1 MIESTPRITG
11 LGFSVPAKIRANDDP
26 IFDWIKKNNPDGE
39 QLFKGYELRHILDD
53 QESLID
59 IMLPAA
65 KDAIKDA
72 CIDVSEIDILL
83 GTGSVSEYRN
93 PNVLSLLHKELG
105 LKESVWVIPVDCEFS
120 NFNACILLADSLLK
134 SGNFK
139 NVLICVGGN
148 WSRNVNYR
156 TPQAISAADGAGAA
170 VMSVSTNA
178 DKWRLKDKFTI
189 TDSQF
194 YGSMFSSGKEY
205 DINPSIDGNNKFWT
219 DTYFQITDEG
229 INGFKTFGVNS
240 PAQAATEILKR
251 NNLQG
256 GGITLISHQASS
268 VLMDHWND
276 VIKPA
281 QYINTIKTFA
291 NMAPANIPV
300 TMAWSAQN
308 EPVENKYLLLL
319 AIGPDMHTNAML
331 LNRDSQ

>member
-1 MIESTPRITG
+1 MIETTPRITG
-11 LGFSVPAKIRANDDP
+11 LGFSVPSKIRANDDP
-26 IFDWIKKNNPDGE
+26 IFDWIKKNNPHGE
-39 QLFKGYELRHILDD
+39 QLFKGYEFRHVLDD
-53 QESLID
+53 EESLID

-65 KDAIKDA
+65 KSAINDAGINASD
-72 CIDVSEIDILL
+72 IDILL

-120 NFNACILLADSLLK
+120 NFNASILLADSLLK
-134 SGNFK
+134 TGNYK
-139 NVLICVGGN
+139 TALICVGGN
-148 WSRNVNYR
+148 WSRNVNYH

-170 VMSVSTNA
+170 VMSTST
-178 DKWRLKDKFTI
+178 DSTKWKLKDQLTI
-189 TDSQF
+189 TNTQF

-205 DINPSIDGNNKFWT
+205 DISPAIDNNTKFWT
-219 DTYFQITDEG
+219 DTYFQITEEG

-240 PAQAATEILKR
+240 PAEAATAILKR

-256 GGITLISHQASS
+256 SDVALISHQASS

-281 QYINTIKTFA
+281 QYINTIQRFA

-308 EPVENKYLLLL
+308 EPVKTNHLLLL

-331 LNRDSQ
+331 LSRDS

>member
-1 MIESTPRITG
+1 MTDSKPRITG
-11 LGFSVPAKIRANDDP
+11 LGFSVPAKVRNNDDP
-26 IFDWIKKNNPDGE
+26 IFDWIKKNNPNGE
-39 QLFKGYELRHILDD
+39 QLFKGYELRHVLDD

-65 KDAIKDA
+65 KDAIKNSG
-72 CIDVSEIDILL
+72 IDISEIDILL
-83 GTGSVSEYRN
+83 GTGSVTEYRN

-120 NFNACILLADSLLK
+120 NFNASILMADSLLK

-139 NVLICVGGN
+139 NALICVGGN
-148 WSRNVNYR
+148 WSRNVNYH

-170 VMSVSTNA
+170 VMSISTDVN
-178 DKWRLKDKFTI
+178 KWRLKDQLTI

-194 YGSMFSSGKEY
+194 YGSMFSLGKQY
-205 DINPSIDGNNKFWT
+205 DISPSIEGNDKFWT
-219 DTYFQITDEG
+219 DTYFQITEEG

-251 NNLQG
+251 NNLIG
-256 GGITLISHQASS
+256 ADITLISHQASS

-308 EPVENKYLLLL
+308 EPVKNNHLLLL
-319 AIGPDMHTNAML
+319 AIGPDMHTNSML
-331 LNRDSQ
+331 LSRDS